1 MSLMKSQYLKRKY
14 AFRLKYGKPTTD
26 ELKSGDGQMMSDYLG
41 LVMSLGEYKN
51 AHRKNMQS
59 RSTKPSTETKT
70 EKIQNIPP
78 QLEAL
83 HASPLMCIEVV

>member
-59 RSTKPSTETKT
+59 RKYQAKYRDNNR
-70 EKIQNIPP
+70 EKYRTYHHFAAAKI
-78 QLEAL
+78 LK
-83 HASPLMCIEVV
+83 MY

>member
-51 AHRKNMQS
+51 AHRKNKTYTWPENRQC
-59 RSTKPSTETKT
+59 TPS
-70 EKIQNIPP
+70 
-78 QLEAL
+78 
-83 HASPLMCIEVV
+83 

>member
-1 MSLMKSQYLKRKY
+1 MMSLMKSQYLKRKY

-59 RSTKPSTETKT
+59 RKYQAKYRDNNREKYRTYHRNWKRKLRGKPVDV
-70 EKIQNIPP
+70 
-78 QLEAL
+78 
-83 HASPLMCIEVV
+83 H